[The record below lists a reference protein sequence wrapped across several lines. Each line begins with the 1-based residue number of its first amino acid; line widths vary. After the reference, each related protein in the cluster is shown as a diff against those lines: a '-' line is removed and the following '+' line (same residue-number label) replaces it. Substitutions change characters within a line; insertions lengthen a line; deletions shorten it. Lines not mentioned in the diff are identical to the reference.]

1 MRGAPSHHQ
10 LGELLRGI
18 IPAYAGSTNRKGT
31 MLKARWDHPRV
42 CGEHALGDFVSE
54 TEEGSSPRM
63 RGAPAHFFSDKS
75 NQGIIPAY
83 AGSTEH
89 ELTRLRAIRDHPR
102 VCGEHLITHG
112 KGKNLPGSSPRMRG
126 ALVKRHINI
135 DRLGIIPAYAGSTKA
150 RCW

>member
-1 MRGAPSHHQ
+1 MRGAQKHHGIARHY
-10 LGELLRGI
+10 LGI
-18 IPAYAGSTNRKGT
+18 IPAYAGSTY
-31 MLKARWDHPRV
+31 LKPN
-42 CGEHALGDFVSE
+42 EPINIE
-54 TEEGSSPRM
+54 
-63 RGAPAHFFSDKS
+63 
-75 NQGIIPAY
+75 
-83 AGSTEH
+83 
-89 ELTRLRAIRDHPR
+89 DHPR